1 MRPSVALR
9 GGRLSKGAA
18 PRTAE
23 CCLDRGPRF
32 PKGFRGI
39 IRSHDTLEG
48 GSCAGVRRSA
58 HKREVRRA
66 CMGADTQPSIVPH
79 QIGAYKTGRRVAHG
93 ARTCRSSRRQ
103 LQHRPQGV
111 SRLGGRRSH
120 LLQPRKAIVRGRC
133 RQQETGASRV
143 SGRSGHRGIGSGGAR
158 GQHHA
163 AGRASARGSTLR
175 ADGMTSCG
183 WAEATIGCRA
193 AQRPCKGG
201 IGQGNFWLTA
211 GWRGHGQ
218 GQGQIRR

>member
-143 SGRSGHRGIGSGGAR
+143 SGRSGHRGWRKRPASRRRTCFCVWKHASSRWDDELRLGGSDDRLQGGAAPV
-158 GQHHA
+158 Q
-163 AGRASARGSTLR
+163 GRHWSGELLANGRMERTWARTR
-175 ADGMTSCG
+175 ANPKM
-183 WAEATIGCRA
+183 
-193 AQRPCKGG
+193 K
-201 IGQGNFWLTA
+201 N
-211 GWRGHGQ
+211 
-218 GQGQIRR
+218 